1 MSGAQD
7 EDEHG
12 VGAAA
17 ASAAAS
23 AEAARFPG
31 QKTVGSKVA
40 AFNEASAWAEGMS
53 LREMLCSVH
62 KVSAIVPDKLLSRK
76 MDVDA
81 EADPRQLELDAGPER
96 LQLNPQPLQPPRH
109 APKAEFRGVRERLPG
124 GRLPQLEPLHRA
136 ALGARQQLT
145 VAG

>member
-62 KVSAIVPDKLLSRK
+62 KVSAIVPEKLLSRK

-81 EADPRQLELDAGPER
+81 EAELANVE
-96 LQLNPQPLQPPRH
+96 
-109 APKAEFRGVRERLPG
+109 KAYRKAIRT
-124 GRLPQLEPLHRA
+124 LHPDRSARKAQFSQYEKWLAA
-136 ALGARQQLT
+136 ALFSIIKEEMSGD
-145 VAG
+145 